1 MNVTREQRHTRQR
14 RCPICDGADGDPRGK
29 GARCSGFTT
38 NDGTYAHCSR
48 EELAGSIE
56 ANGAGLFAHRLAGS
70 CHCGTSHGPAD
81 DTCTFSTLEA
91 TYPYTDESGRL
102 LFEVVR
108 KSGKQFRQRK
118 PDGAGG
124 WEWKLNGVRR
134 VPYRLRELL
143 ESANERTVYIVEGE
157 KDVETLER
165 RGHLATTNPGGAGKW
180 SAVAEVAAT
189 ALQGRDVVVIA
200 DSDEVGRKHAREVEA
215 SLRGVT
221 RSLRV
226 LEPPAPHKDVSD
238 LLLVF
243 GTLEDLVAL
252 PLTEETAA
260 LAEVVATELV
270 GAPVVVISS
279 AAARV
284 RALAK
289 LGPVIRLES
298 GLPTLDSSC
307 RGGVPTRRLVV
318 VGGAPGAG
326 KTTLATNL
334 LWRWAKAGVPVA
346 MLAVDEGIDG
356 ILGRIAQLEGIDLER
371 IEARDPIALEQL
383 AVIVEATPLIL
394 IDGDEATGSVEAA
407 VAQLVARAAGKDAV
421 LVVDSIQTARALGS
435 DAAGSPRDRIDCVVR
450 AMKAARDK
458 HGLLIIATC
467 ELARGSYRSKNTA
480 DQINDLAAFK
490 ESGSIE
496 YAAQTALVLRSVPNE
511 GELVDVAV
519 PKNRAYR
526 KEGFRLRLDYRT
538 TALVE
543 VDAPPESMQ
552 QPDDS
557 ARFAAVRRAIVD
569 VVGSQDLRSAR
580 SILRSVRGLGQR
592 CRDADVF
599 DAVKVMQDEGVLRRD
614 GREPYRIDL
623 PHDEGQE

>member
-1 MNVTREQRHTRQR
+1 MSAAQVTREQRHTRQR

-38 NDGTYAHCSR
+38 SDESYAHCSR
-48 EELAGSIE
+48 EELAGRID
-56 ANGAGLFAHRLAGS
+56 ANGAGLFAHRLAGT
-70 CHCGTSHGPAD
+70 CHCGTSHGTGATVRVV
-81 DTCTFSTLEA
+81 DTIEA
-91 TYPYTDESGRL
+91 TYPYTDETGRL

-143 ESANERTVYIVEGE
+143 EAAADRTVYIVEGE
-157 KDVETLER
+157 KDVEALER

-180 SAVAEVAAT
+180 SAVASVART

-200 DSDEVGRKHAREVEA
+200 DGDEIGRKHSLEIAD
-215 SLRGVT
+215 SLRAVA
-221 RSLRV
+221 RSLAV
-226 LEPPAPHKDVSD
+226 VVPPAPHKDVSD
-238 LLLVF
+238 LLLA
-243 GTLEDLVAL
+243 GGSLDDLVLLQTAIADV
-252 PLTEETAA
+252 TEVETSSTPVIL
-260 LAEVVATELV
+260 LATPAD
-270 GAPVVVISS
+270 
-279 AAARV
+279 RV
-284 RALAK
+284 RALAQ
-289 LGPVIRLES
+289 LGPVVRLES

-334 LWRWAKAGVPVA
+334 LWRWAKTGVPVA

-356 ILGRIAQLEGIDLER
+356 ILMRIAQLEGIDLER

-383 AVIVEATPLIL
+383 AQVVERAPLIL
-394 IDGDEATGSVEAA
+394 IDGDEAAGSVEAA
-407 VAQLVARAAGKDAV
+407 VAQLVARACGADAV
-421 LVVDSIQTARALGS
+421 LVVDSIQTARAAGS
-435 DAAGSPRDRIDCVVR
+435 DVAGSPRDRIDCVVR
-450 AMKAARDK
+450 ALKAARDK
-458 HGLLIIATC
+458 HGLLLIATC

-496 YAAQTALVLRSVPNE
+496 YAAQTALVLRSVANE
-511 GELVDVAV
+511 SELVDVAV

-526 KEGFRLRLDYRT
+526 KEGFRLRLDHRT

-543 VDAPPESMQ
+543 VDMPPDSV
-552 QPDDS
+552 QPDES
-557 ARFAAVRRAIVD
+557 ARYAAVRRAVVD
-569 VVGSQDLRSAR
+569 VVGAQELRSAR
-580 SILRSVRGLGQR
+580 SILRAVRELGQR

-614 GREPYRIDL
+614 GREPFRIDL